1 MSENKYRCF
10 TLNLMVCKGQLLRGC
25 NLSIKTNSVC
35 ICFPR
40 SVYCCHNADIPGSK
54 SKFCTL
60 EFVLLKDTV
69 KLLILLFM

>member
-1 MSENKYRCF
+1 MLENKYRCF

-40 SVYCCHNADIPGSK
+40 SVYCCHNVDIP
-54 SKFCTL
+54 TY
-60 EFVLLKDTV
+60 VLLKDTV